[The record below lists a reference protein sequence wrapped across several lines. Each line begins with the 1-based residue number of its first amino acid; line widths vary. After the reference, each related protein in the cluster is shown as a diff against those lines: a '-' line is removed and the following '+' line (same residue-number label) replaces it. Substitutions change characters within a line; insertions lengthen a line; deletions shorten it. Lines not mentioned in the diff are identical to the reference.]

1 MIRTTLADFLMTGRI
16 GPIGEGSTRADVR
29 RSLGQPDGWLRRGPQ
44 RSSTRWWYG
53 SLEIG
58 FDGRTGPLDRVGYL
72 QIEERD
78 RHGRFGGDRRVYL
91 HDDRFTAE
99 IAGRPG
105 LKRFA
110 RRHGIPMVPVHTEW
124 HGEGFLAPGGV
135 TAWFGDDPAERH
147 FALRNIHHRAAR
159 PVQPSKDPCADRV
172 PMPLSQSAAST
183 PVSGEQLIPVTDLY
197 DQTAKTV

>member
-110 RRHGIPMVPVHTEW
+110 RRHGVPMIPVHTEW

-135 TAWFGDDPAERH
+135 TAWFGDDSPSDISRFGTFITERLDLCSPLKIPAPTGFLCRYRSR
-147 FALRNIHHRAAR
+147 LPRR
-159 PVQPSKDPCADRV
+159 P
-172 PMPLSQSAAST
+172 SA
-183 PVSGEQLIPVTDLY
+183 VNN
-197 DQTAKTV
+197 